1 MSFTTRQLGAN
12 RVNRMPGAPVSC
24 EVKNYTLTP
33 FDGVIKGTMDDG
45 VTTKNLKC
53 TNEAILKVDD
63 TTLDDAVKGINHGI
77 HNDTDKLVMVGAR
90 DSNNLA
96 KTLTVD
102 DTTGALCVIVSN
114 GDAIGAPAFSG
125 AVTNVG
131 LTSLDK
137 ASENTMIKTTANT
150 NGEVNDHKKFLV
162 MGGRSDSGGIDEHAT
177 FKELKVDASGV
188 LSVNITDGAF
198 GGDISND
205 NLDKLNFNGD
215 DLKVV
220 DSNISSAS
228 ENTKRKNVA
237 GEDDNVID
245 KKFLVIGGR
254 SDNGDLNNGVI
265 RVPTFKELKVDE
277 TGVLSV
283 NINSGGGGAVT
294 NDGLNNLNSALHD
307 YGDNNAGTD
316 KLLAIGVLGD
326 DNKYT
331 TLKLNDQGEL
341 KVNSALTSTELTQM
355 AGATVEAN
363 NPNASPGYHFS
374 VSGKHTGETNN
385 ISYEPIKVDD
395 EGVVC
400 VKTQGTNVVKTENDV
415 LTSLNGVIFE
425 NENDPTPGKTTKY
438 LRVSTDQVDGI
449 LMKGNDAA
457 GGSTNQTISLVQG
470 AILPAQV
477 QNIITKPRLLTANI
491 GRNISYSYSNDLENL
506 NGGNGFTNPTD
517 INGGGGGT
525 LSPYLGKI
533 LITTDKFPTTKGSMI
548 NVYVRI
554 ICSDGSQT
562 NDDGDVIPNPRPF
575 TIYILGGIINTVD
588 QFYNQ
593 RDSLVLDSIQI
604 DDTYEPTIK
613 LDDTS
618 VDTIYHTFKLNMPF
632 VKGGGLGISS
642 SKDLDNVYVGMSYP
656 EY

>member
-24 EVKNYTLTP
+24 EVKNYTLKE
-33 FDGVIKGTMDDG
+33 FDGVIKGTNENNRNAE
-45 VTTKNLKC
+45 NLTC
-53 TNEAILKVDD
+53 ANGGILNIND
-63 TTLDDAVKGINHGI
+63 TTLDPAIIDI
-77 HNDTDKLVMVGAR
+77 NDTIDDNTNKLVLVGTKGPGNA
-90 DSNNLA
+90 A

-102 DTTGALCVIVSN
+102 GAGALCVIVSN

-162 MGGRSDSGGIDEHAT
+162 MGGRSDNGGTDDPAT

-205 NLDKLNFNGD
+205 NLDKLNFNDED

-228 ENTKRKNVA
+228 ENTKRKNIA
-237 GEDDNVID
+237 GEDVNVTD

-363 NPNASPGYHFS
+363 NPYASPGYHFS

-533 LITTDKFPTTKGSMI
+533 LITTDKFPTTEGSMI

-562 NDDGDVIPNPRPF
+562 NDGGDVIPNPRPF

-604 DDTYEPTIK
+604 DDTYESTIK